1 MALGAPF
8 HCCRLTHWMCL
19 AASTPLGLVLERQSS
34 QAKDDFVESKK
45 VSIVFRAELTAGDER
60 AARLSPKTRT
70 SPESARGLGNPY
82 LVVYEGLLLRGLRF
96 ANSRTRPNLP
106 HGTSCCG
113 IFATLGE
120 YFSPITLLGD
130 FPVRMS
136 QLEHVGGVRMGVET
150 ILLIVILAFAAGF
163 VLDRLA
169 VRRGRFDAAKSKKEQ

>member
-8 HCCRLTHWMCL
+8 HCCRLTHWMPRL

-34 QAKDDFVESKK
+34 QAKDGFVESKK

-70 SPESARGLGNPY
+70 PPESALG
-82 LVVYEGLLLRGLRF
+82 GG
-96 ANSRTRPNLP
+96 SREPSFGGVRRAFVTRAPFRKFTDAAKPP

-130 FPVRMS
+130 
-136 QLEHVGGVRMGVET
+136 
-150 ILLIVILAFAAGF
+150 
-163 VLDRLA
+163 
-169 VRRGRFDAAKSKKEQ
+169 